1 MDKVPHDCPCASSQ
15 ITCTLLLLVT
25 YLSYF
30 GDLEILLP
38 NQVRV
43 SLPYTVLC
51 FWISSNRTNAAHVPE
66 LVMHGNAACWW
77 LGSSRGRKQ
86 NQKAVM
92 IPLVGS

>member
-1 MDKVPHDCPCASSQ
+1 MDEVPYDCPCASSQ

-43 SLPYTVLC
+43 PYFLTQCCAFGFHQTEPMLLMFPNWSCMEMLPVGG
-51 FWISSNRTNAAHVPE
+51 WGAAGEGSRT
-66 LVMHGNAACWW
+66 
-77 LGSSRGRKQ
+77 RK
-86 NQKAVM
+86 
-92 IPLVGS
+92 L